1 MQRGARNEREH
12 INAPLTN
19 RGELMTSNW
28 FVVVGF
34 DYNFFKL
41 WLLSVITVI
50 LHNQGEI

>member
-1 MQRGARNEREH
+1 
-12 INAPLTN
+12 
-19 RGELMTSNW
+19 MTSNW

-34 DYNFFKL
+34 DYNFLKL